1 VISKSSRKLEP
12 SLPSSQWI
20 LSFVPHTNENQNQ
33 SLLEKLNIHPKY
45 CLSALLDGYL
55 VWWVRAVHSS
65 PVSKNNTGTA
75 SDFQNQNWTFKNWT
89 QNWVL
94 YVWNQKQNQDICFG
108 IKKWWLEPGINWR
121 LTAS

>member
-1 VISKSSRKLEP
+1 LYHTQMKTRTSCYKTNWISIQNIVYLQCWMDTWFGGLEP
-12 SLPSSQWI
+12 CIP
-20 LSFVPHTNENQNQ
+20 V
-33 SLLEKLNIHPKY
+33 
-45 CLSALLDGYL
+45 
-55 VWWVRAVHSS
+55 
-65 PVSKNNTGTA
+65 PVSKSKTGTA

-108 IKKWWLEPGINWR
+108 IKKRWLEPGINWR

>member
-1 VISKSSRKLEP
+1 LCHTQMKTRTSRYERNWISIQNIVCLHCWTDTWFGGLELCIPVQLVKTKLE
-12 SLPSSQWI
+12 LRLI
-20 LSFVPHTNENQNQ
+20 F
-33 SLLEKLNIHPKY
+33 
-45 CLSALLDGYL
+45 
-55 VWWVRAVHSS
+55 R
-65 PVSKNNTGTA
+65 TGTA

-89 QNWVL
+89 QNWVF